1 MMFGEVAFETEMVE
15 MRWVITRSRMWLCDW
30 VAEMRWNKRSVAAK
44 ESGTAR
50 PVFWVD
56 GV

>member
-15 MRWVITRSRMWLCDW
+15 MRWVITRSRTRLCDW

-44 ESGTAR
+44 ESGTER
-50 PVFWVD
+50 PVCWVD